1 MTDAASRQE
10 SSQQNCSHSGCSHST
25 HSTSSDPYSY
35 PSSQLTGNHKH
46 NRPTNEG
53 TRRKLRTKRARVAT
67 TFGALVTAAASLLF
81 VVSAFGVWHLHRSL
95 SVAHPSFDFKSGN
108 HHHHRSHND
117 PIRDALAQSS
127 TTHTVTYPV
136 EKPLPNPPLP
146 NGNDTFSSCLL
157 VMDDNHRLVE
167 WLAYHYHVLPLR
179 YIVVAV
185 DPRSKTSPTH
195 IFNVWRRQGVV
206 IEEWNDSDFWKQDHL
221 RLTPIPETADLQ
233 VKRDRHRGRQKFFY
247 KKCLMHLKRRNRT
260 WVALHDSDEYLLY
273 NHAGGERFDAYMKH
287 LRHRVE
293 ARHKLELETNNR
305 NPSVSLQ
312 VLVPAQIPPTTADEG
327 AMIRYIRHEQQA
339 GLDYYQSPCIG
350 VPRLMFGAEE
360 DGPDIHAL
368 DRVAP
373 SELVSHARQ
382 LDTLRYRKHARR
394 NDFVKNALGKV
405 LIDVSRVDIAN
416 VPNFM
421 SLHRP
426 IKTLCSAP
434 WHNDWESGLRIN
446 HYLGSWESYSFR
458 DDSRKGYER
467 SKEQWEYKATTNGE
481 QTDDHIRPWLS
492 GFAQTH
498 GIDKAKQLLQGAG
511 LPPNYR
517 NKNNHQ
523 WHLLPEKYV
532 AFA

>member
-1 MTDAASRQE
+1 
-10 SSQQNCSHSGCSHST
+10 
-25 HSTSSDPYSY
+25 
-35 PSSQLTGNHKH
+35 
-46 NRPTNEG
+46 
-53 TRRKLRTKRARVAT
+53 
-67 TFGALVTAAASLLF
+67 
-81 VVSAFGVWHLHRSL
+81 
-95 SVAHPSFDFKSGN
+95 
-108 HHHHRSHND
+108 
-117 PIRDALAQSS
+117 
-127 TTHTVTYPV
+127 
-136 EKPLPNPPLP
+136 
-146 NGNDTFSSCLL
+146 
-157 VMDDNHRLVE
+157 
-167 WLAYHYHVLPLR
+167 
-179 YIVVAV
+179 
-185 DPRSKTSPTH
+185 
-195 IFNVWRRQGVV
+195 
-206 IEEWNDSDFWKQDHL
+206 
-221 RLTPIPETADLQ
+221 
-233 VKRDRHRGRQKFFY
+233 
-247 KKCLMHLKRRNRT
+247 
-260 WVALHDSDEYLLY
+260 
-273 NHAGGERFDAYMKH
+273 
-287 LRHRVE
+287 
-293 ARHKLELETNNR
+293 
-305 NPSVSLQ
+305 
-312 VLVPAQIPPTTADEG
+312 
-327 AMIRYIRHEQQA
+327 
-339 GLDYYQSPCIG
+339 
-350 VPRLMFGAEE
+350 MFGAEE